1 MGANIT
7 WRSVSTSWELA
18 LNPKIRPAYGKYFL
32 PFIKPTCFKVLY
44 LNRFRFLRSHI
55 ILLIIALVA
64 NGLTLWLL
72 YKLHCLHVQDNAVV
86 RGTSWRI
93 LHPNIIEVT
102 VTWAGEASSI
112 LQTIHV
118 SLCLRWTESLND
130 CLSLSHL
137 SQPVWLQL
145 TFHQHRKD
153 HRFCKLDVGVIAFW
167 LRSAPCEYSA
177 RRAGGLACFC

>member
-1 MGANIT
+1 MCVCVSANIM
-7 WRSVSTSWELA
+7 W
-18 LNPKIRPAYGKYFL
+18 PANKDSSEYKDY
-32 PFIKPTCFKVLY
+32 Y
-44 LNRFRFLRSHI
+44 EYI
-55 ILLIIALVA
+55 IYI
-64 NGLTLWLL
+64 LTLCYL
-72 YKLHCLHVQDNAVV
+72 YHVTNYVFVNRHWPAQSIN
-86 RGTSWRI
+86 TSWRI

-167 LRSAPCEYSA
+167 LRSAPCQYSA